1 MKRILVILCLLI
13 TSGIQA
19 QSLTSQGNYDKHAFK
34 SGEWLR
40 YRMSYSNF
48 LNAGYATIEVK
59 DTSYSGK
66 EAYHINGIGKSTG
79 LVSLFFKVR
88 DNYQSFMYKET
99 LQPYRFIRDISEGG
113 HTRHKDIYFDYKT
126 QEATVKNIKRN
137 TIEKYPISSNI
148 QDMLSTLYYLRNQD
162 FSNIEEGHEVN
173 IKMFYDQEIFNFK
186 LRFLAREIITVNFG
200 HGRVKVK
207 ALKFKPMV
215 QAGRV
220 FEEEESLTVWVSDDQ
235 NKIPLRIKASLA
247 VGSLRADLNQYK
259 GLAHPFNIIF
269 DN

>member
-1 MKRILVILCLLI
+1 MIVIMCFLL
-13 TSGIQA
+13 TSGGYSQA
-19 QSLTSQGNYDKHAFK
+19 LQSKDAYENHAFK

-66 EAYHINGIGKSTG
+66 EAYHINGVGKSTG
-79 LVSLFFKVR
+79 LVSVFFKVR

-99 LQPYRFIRDISEGG
+99 LQPYRFIRDINEGG

-126 QEATVKNIKRN
+126 EEATVKNLKHN
-137 TIEKYPISSNI
+137 TVKKHPISSNI

-162 FSNIEEGHEVN
+162 FSTIEEGYEVD
-173 IKMFYDQEIFNFK
+173 IKMFYDSEIFNFK
-186 LRFLAREIITVNFG
+186 LRFLERETISVNFG

-220 FEEEESLTVWVSDDQ
+220 FEEEESLTVWVSDDK
-235 NKIPLRIKASLA
+235 NKVPLRIKASLT